1 MHMKSFILVVTGM
14 VAITS
19 INCEPHSAP
28 TGEDLFAHMV
38 LNQVRTNPKLILS
51 ELNSMLCLENNPV
64 PSPGGTYDSLNNL
77 CSSLTGALWKII
89 GPIIGK
95 GQTAKQFCDST
106 IR

>member
-19 INCEPHSAP
+19 INCAPHSDP
-28 TGEDLFAHMV
+28 TAQDLAAHEW
-38 LNQVRTNPKLILS
+38 LNKVRANPTIILP
-51 ELNSMLCLENNPV
+51 ELNYILCLENNPV

-77 CSSLTGALWKII
+77 CSTVSGALWKII

-95 GQTAKQFCDST
+95 G
-106 IR
+106 